1 MRGCAF
7 IIGCVIFVE
16 AIYELPHLWE
26 FSATI
31 SYGEVIAYPWV
42 KRMNDKINRKHPMET
57 TQQFDFHMNLF
68 AFV

>member
-1 MRGCAF
+1 M
-7 IIGCVIFVE
+7 IFVE

-42 KRMNDKINRKHPMET
+42 KRMNDRINRKHPVPT
-57 TQQFDFHMNLF
+57 KQIFSFHMNLWN
-68 AFV
+68 FV